1 MMDSNS
7 KKVKP
12 SVMGL
17 YRKKASLERKLAMCK
32 SESQLDYIDALLSIV
47 EKQIR
52 KMA

>member
-1 MMDSNS
+1 METNS

-12 SVMGL
+12 SLWAL
-17 YRKKASLERKLAMCK
+17 YRKKASLERKLMVCR